1 MSLVAPFYWNID
13 KHAKGASF
21 FLLFDFLEVLRQHIL
36 GVVGMLHIIL

>member
-13 KHAKGASF
+13 KHAKGAS